1 MRQLVWGLLKSA
13 IVLAIA
19 IPLAIIVFATALGI
33 FGALLGLAIL
43 ALRIAIVGVI
53 AWGIFRIGKA
63 LFGGSRTGKR
73 TDESAQLLPVHD
85 RYYEA
90 AKRELDRELGHI

>member
-19 IPLAIIVFATALGI
+19 IPLAIFVLATALGLL
-33 FGALLGLAIL
+33 GALLGLAIF
-43 ALRIAIVGVI
+43 ALRIAIVGLI
-53 AWGIFRIGKA
+53 AWGIYRVGKA
-63 LFGGSRTGKR
+63 LFGSRADKR
-73 TDESAQLLPVHD
+73 ADEARQLAPVHD

-90 AKRELDRELGHI
+90 ARRELDRELGHI